1 MWDNPPRPEESLMG
15 KRGAEKRLYPAA
27 GWASDESAR
36 LKRLTRA
43 ELIRLITTLET
54 RAPMA
59 ERELCIDG
67 KPITRHAPT
76 MLVNGSVRSGQIV
89 RFEEGD
95 LIIVGSVGSGA
106 EIVAGGSIHIYGAL
120 RGRAYAGTS
129 DRLGARIFCQKLEA
143 ELVAIGGISRMSEDL
158 DTNLRGRA
166 AHAWR
171 AGNNIELA
179 ALSKLADSH
188 SHPESREAVASLELR
203 QADIEKSQ
211 GSRRALGQRT
221 ARFSWARPLDWMW
234 RLTSTNLKARAG

>member
-1 MWDNPPRPEESLMG
+1 MG
-15 KRGAEKRLYPAA
+15 KRGAEKRLYRAA
-27 GWASDESAR
+27 GWASAESAR

-54 RAPMA
+54 RTPIA
-59 ERELCIDG
+59 ERELCFDG
-67 KPITRHAPT
+67 KPITRHAPI

-129 DRLGARIFCQKLEA
+129 DQFGGRIFCQKLEA
-143 ELVAIGGISRMSEDL
+143 ELLAIGGLCRMSDEFDSEL
-158 DTNLRGRA
+158 QGCP

-171 AGNNIELA
+171 DANDIKLG
-179 ALSKLADSH
+179 ALCK
-188 SHPESREAVASLELR
+188 
-203 QADIEKSQ
+203 
-211 GSRRALGQRT
+211 
-221 ARFSWARPLDWMW
+221 
-234 RLTSTNLKARAG
+234 

>member
-1 MWDNPPRPEESLMG
+1 MG
-15 KRGAEKRLYPAA
+15 KRGAEKRLYRAA
-27 GWASDESAR
+27 GWSSDESAR

-54 RAPMA
+54 RAPTA

-67 KPITRHAPT
+67 NRVTRHAPT

-89 RFEEGD
+89 RFDEGD

-129 DRLGARIFCQKLEA
+129 DQFGGRIFCQKLEA
-143 ELVAIGGISRMSEDL
+143 ELLGIGGLCRMSDEFDS
-158 DTNLRGRA
+158 DLRGCP

-171 AGNNIELA
+171 DANDIKLG
-179 ALSKLADSH
+179 ALCKLENPQSK
-188 SHPESREAVASLELR
+188 PESTDAVTSHGLNRAP
-203 QADIEKSQ
+203 IEPQ
-211 GSRRALGQRT
+211 GSACAPAQHSAA
-221 ARFSWARPLDWMW
+221 ARFSWARPLSWAR
-234 RLTSTNLKARAG
+234 RLTSVTPRSAWRPQL